1 MSIRKK
7 IIKDFFNSTKMNRD
21 KWLKKGKTFH
31 KEDIRFLKEIIPEKS
46 NILELGCGN
55 GHLLSSL
62 KPNYGLGI
70 DFSKKLVEEAK
81 EKYKELNFIE
91 ADIEKL
97 PTNLNNKIKFNFV
110 IICDTIGYLEDITE
124 TLDNL
129 HKYFNEDTRLIVSY
143 YSPLWLPLLNIATLL
158 KLKMSN
164 INSTL
169 LGTSDIFNFLENS
182 KYQTVRIDRKILIPF
197 SIFGIERLINRYI
210 APLPLFSNICLR
222 HYNISRSL
230 KVIERTKKK
239 SASVIIPCKNERGN
253 IRNAVERLPKFTNK
267 MEVIFVEG
275 NSSDGTWEEIKKVMK
290 DNKKKN

>member
-7 IIKDFFNSTKMNRD
+7 NIKNFFNAPKMNRQ

-31 KEDIRFLKEIIPEKS
+31 AEDARFLKEIIPEKS

-70 DFSKKLVEEAK
+70 DFSRKLIKEAK
-81 EKYKELNFIE
+81 EKYSQLNFIE

-97 PTNLNNKIKFNFV
+97 PVNLNSKIKLDFV

-124 TLDNL
+124 TLNNL
-129 HKYFNEDTRLIVSY
+129 HNFFNEDTRLIVSY
-143 YSPLWLPLLNIATLL
+143 YSPLWAPLLNLATFF

-169 LGTSDIFNFLENS
+169 LGTSDIFNFLEGS
-182 KYQTVRIDRKILIPF
+182 KFQTVRIDRKILIPF
-197 SIFGIERLINRYI
+197 SLFGLERLINRYI
-210 APLPLFSNICLR
+210 AALPIFSSFCL
-222 HYNISRSL
+222 
-230 KVIERTKKK
+230 
-239 SASVIIPCKNERGN
+239 AS
-253 IRNAVERLPKFTNK
+253 
-267 MEVIFVEG
+267 
-275 NSSDGTWEEIKKVMK
+275 
-290 DNKKKN
+290 